1 MILHLPS
8 RGTVRDKLHFQ
19 SPIRAPGQVCA
30 GQPGSR
36 SAVIVGSHRKSTF
49 PSDRRF
55 LDVFVWLAYGGR
67 QRGAGREVYQLSILH
82 TSRTT
87 IVCYLS
93 LCMSMPPGLNTRCV
107 GLLCVCGHLERETTE
122 YVMIKYTFVLSIP
135 DTQMQQ
141 CHAFH
146 LALVG
151 HAGRLWLVEM
161 LRD

>member
-55 LDVFVWLAYGGR
+55 LDVLFGWLTGGDNEA
-67 QRGAGREVYQLSILH
+67 QGE
-82 TSRTT
+82 
-87 IVCYLS
+87 
-93 LCMSMPPGLNTRCV
+93 
-107 GLLCVCGHLERETTE
+107 
-122 YVMIKYTFVLSIP
+122 KYIS
-135 DTQMQQ
+135 
-141 CHAFH
+141 
-146 LALVG
+146 
-151 HAGRLWLVEM
+151 
-161 LRD
+161 